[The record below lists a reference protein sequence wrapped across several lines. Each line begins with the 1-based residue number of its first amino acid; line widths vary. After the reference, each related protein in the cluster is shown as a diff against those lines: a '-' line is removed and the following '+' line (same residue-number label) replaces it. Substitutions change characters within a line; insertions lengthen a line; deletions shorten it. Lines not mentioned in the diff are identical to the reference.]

1 MLIVI
6 HQNTALMMINRTK
19 LQSLTSDTRNTPQAL
34 DDCSRTATYILNI
47 LDLTTNVKHI
57 SL

>member
-19 LQSLTSDTRNTPQAL
+19 LQSLTSDTRNTPPAL
-34 DDCSRTATYILNI
+34 DYGSRAATNILNI
-47 LDLTTNVKHI
+47 LKTNVKHI
-57 SL
+57 SM